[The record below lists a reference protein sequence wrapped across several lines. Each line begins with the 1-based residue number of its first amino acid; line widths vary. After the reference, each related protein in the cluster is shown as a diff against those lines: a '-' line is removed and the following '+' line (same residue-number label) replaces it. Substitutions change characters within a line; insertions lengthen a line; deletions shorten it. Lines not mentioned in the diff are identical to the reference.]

1 MTSPKTPQ
9 QLADAIETVVAS
21 YLDEVRRTVQLA
33 VERSLSRAASTAKPA
48 KSRVDHSTQQLSTKT
63 RRSSGALDE
72 LCDKLHQCVCARPGE
87 SSAVFADELG
97 CAVRDLQRP
106 MAKLKAQGRIRCAG
120 QRNLMRYFPAVT
132 RTSKSVG

>member
-21 YLDEVRRTVQLA
+21 YLDEVRGTVQHA
-33 VERSLSRAASTAKPA
+33 VERSLSRAAATARPS
-48 KSRVDHSTQQLSTKT
+48 KSRVDRSTEQRSTKT
-63 RRSSGALDE
+63 RRSAGALDE

-87 SSAVFADELG
+87 SSAVLADEIG
-97 CAVRDLQRP
+97 CTVRDLQRP

-132 RTSKSVG
+132 RASKSIG

>member
-21 YLDEVRRTVQLA
+21 YLDEVRRTVQHA
-33 VERSLSRAASTAKPA
+33 VERSLSRAAATARPSESKVDRSTEQ
-48 KSRVDHSTQQLSTKT
+48 RSTKK
-63 RRSSGALDE
+63 RRSAGALDE

-87 SSAVFADELG
+87 SSAVLADEIG
-97 CAVRDLQRP
+97 CTVRDLQRP

-132 RTSKSVG
+132 RASKSIG

>member
-21 YLDEVRRTVQLA
+21 YLDEVRRTVQHA
-33 VERSLSRAASTAKPA
+33 VERSLSRAAATARPS
-48 KSRVDHSTQQLSTKT
+48 KSRVDRSTQQLSTKT
-63 RRSSGALDE
+63 RRSAGALDE
-72 LCDKLHQCVCARPGE
+72 LCDKLHQCVCARSGE
-87 SSAVFADELG
+87 SSAVLADEIG
-97 CAVRDLQRP
+97 CTVRDLQRP

-132 RTSKSVG
+132 RASKSIG